1 MKAMILE
8 APGGLDRIRLT
19 QLEDAPAPR
28 RGEIRIRVAA
38 STLNFHDFHVATG
51 DSPSED
57 GRVLL
62 LDGAGTIDAV
72 GADVT
77 EFGVGDAVITT
88 AFPQWQSGPPQV
100 DNFSQ
105 TPGDGVDGLACEWFT
120 ASAAGFTRAP
130 RGFSMAEA
138 ATIPTAGTTAWRALA
153 VNGSVQTGDTV
164 LIQGSGGVSIYA
176 LQIAKALGATV
187 IATSS
192 SDSKLDRLREL
203 GADHL
208 INYRDNPEWGP
219 LARNLTAGKG
229 VDHVLDVGGPATIP
243 QSVEAV
249 KIGGH
254 IAMIGTLGGFEANL
268 PVIPMLSRQIRIQ
281 GCLNG
286 SRQDQANF
294 VDFLDQHQI
303 RPVIDRSFPLQAL
316 ADAFRYEESG
326 AHFGKI
332 VIAIEG

>member
-1 MKAMILE
+1 MKAMILA
-8 APGGLDRIRLT
+8 APGGLDHIRLT
-19 QLEDAPAPR
+19 QIEDAPAPGP
-28 RGEIRIRVAA
+28 GEIRIRVAA
-38 STLNFHDFHVATG
+38 SALNFHDYHVAAG
-51 DSPSED
+51 DFTSED

-72 GADVT
+72 GDDVT
-77 EFGVGDAVITT
+77 EFAPGDAVVTT

-130 RGFSMAEA
+130 RGFSMTEA

-153 VNGSVQTGDTV
+153 VNGPVEAGDTV
-164 LIQGSGGVSIYA
+164 LVQGSGGVSIYA

-192 SDSKLDRLREL
+192 SDAKLKRLREL

-208 INYRDNPEWGP
+208 INYRENPEWGR
-219 LARNLTAGKG
+219 LAREWTGGSG
-229 VDHVLDVGGPATIP
+229 VDHVLDVGGPATLP

-254 IAMIGTLGGFEANL
+254 IAMIGTLGGFEATL

-294 VDFLDQHQI
+294 VDFLDHHQI
-303 RPVIDRSFPLQAL
+303 RPVIDRSFPLEAL
-316 ADAFRYEESG
+316 AEAFRYEESG
-326 AHFGKI
+326 SHFGKI
-332 VIAIEG
+332 VIAIDA